1 MDLQTVPVIDIAPF
15 VNEDAATKRRVVAAV
30 NRACEDIGFL
40 VITGHGIESEACEQV
55 FACARPFFALPVEEK
70 LEVLKPEGHTSSA
83 YHAFATEAY
92 ANKHLIRTPVDLRES
107 FGMGRPDRPT
117 GAFNRWPR
125 RPAEFEAVFT
135 EHYYRTERLAYDL
148 ARLFAAALELPE
160 DYFADKL
167 DRHDSAMVV
176 HNYPEQVTEPL
187 PGQLRT
193 GLHSD
198 VGFFTILRT
207 EREHRPGGLQVQTR
221 SGAWIDVPAVPY
233 RDYARGELAEPSLAI
248 RERVIAARLLQ
259 SSRLG
264 SGRTNAT
271 MDSGQTRRLLPVD
284 SAGSELLE
292 TAVDRDG
299 LSPRAVSRIM
309 KVARTIADL
318 ELAEQVQT
326 RHVDEAIGLR
336 LLDHGAGHL

>member
-15 VNEDAATKRRVVAAV
+15 VNEDVATKREVAATV
-30 NRACEDIGFL
+30 NRACEDIGFF
-40 VITGHGIESEACEQV
+40 VITGHGIDTEACERV
-55 FACARPFFALPVEEK
+55 FACALKFFALSVEEK

-117 GAFNRWPR
+117 GTFNLWPR
-125 RPAEFEAVFT
+125 RPAELETVFT

-167 DRHDSAMVV
+167 DQHDSAMLV
-176 HNYPEQVTEPL
+176 HNYPEQVAEPL

-193 GLHSD
+193 GPHSD

-221 SGAWIDVPAVPY
+221 SGVWINVPAVPNSFVINIGDTLM
-233 RDYARGELAEPSLAI
+233 RWSNDRWISTMH
-248 RERVIAARLLQ
+248 RVINPPREAAAGNDRM
-259 SSRLG
+259 S
-264 SGRTNAT
+264 
-271 MDSGQTRRLLPVD
+271 LPFFFKANQDAVLECLPNCYGT
-284 SAGSELLE
+284 SNPAKYPPVTAGAYNKEAL
-292 TAVDRDG
+292 A
-299 LSPRAVSRIM
+299 RAFSFA
-309 KVARTIADL
+309 K
-318 ELAEQVQT
+318 Q
-326 RHVDEAIGLR
+326 
-336 LLDHGAGHL
+336 

>member
-15 VNEDAATKRRVVAAV
+15 VNEDAANKRRVVAAV

-40 VITGHGIESEACEQV
+40 VITGHGIESEACERV
-55 FACARPFFALPVEEK
+55 FACAHQFFALPVEKK

-92 ANKHLIRTPVDLRES
+92 ANKHLMRTPVDLRES

-117 GAFNRWPR
+117 GVFNRWPR

-148 ARLFAAALELPE
+148 ARLFAATLELPE

-167 DRHDSAMVV
+167 DRHDSAMLV

-193 GLHSD
+193 GPHSD

-207 EREHRPGGLQVQTR
+207 EREHRPGGLQVQIR
-221 SGAWIDVPAVPY
+221 SGAWIDVPAVPDSFVINIGDTLM
-233 RDYARGELAEPSLAI
+233 RWSNDRWISTMH
-248 RERVIAARLLQ
+248 RVINPPREAAAGN
-259 SSRLG
+259 SRMSLPFFFKANQDAVLECLPNCYGTGNPAKYPPVTAGAYNQESLG
-264 SGRTNAT
+264 
-271 MDSGQTRRLLPVD
+271 
-284 SAGSELLE
+284 
-292 TAVDRDG
+292 
-299 LSPRAVSRIM
+299 RAFSF
-309 KVARTIADL
+309 AR
-318 ELAEQVQT
+318 Q
-326 RHVDEAIGLR
+326 
-336 LLDHGAGHL
+336 